1 MSSSRKETKAERD
14 PLRFFSRPALQAPA
28 LLVAWSEDAG
38 RLGPKVNDYLRRKL
52 GGHSFCEI
60 EPVDFFPMGGVA
72 IENDLAKFPASWFYA
87 SPEHDLVLFE
97 SSPPSSDWYRFLSLI
112 MDVAQDYCHAR
123 EVYTIGGM
131 VAISAHTTPRQL
143 VAAFSSAQVKRNLS
157 SYDLVTTFDYETA
170 ASQRPTLSSYL
181 LWVAKRRD
189 IPAASLWVP
198 VPFYLAGGEDLRA
211 ERRVLQFID
220 QRLELGIDFRE
231 VDEDIKRQN
240 QELAEARAGDA
251 HVEESIGKLESN
263 QGLSEEE
270 SLRLVEAIDDFIK
283 RKREQLS

>member
-1 MSSSRKETKAERD
+1 MNSSKRETKGERD
-14 PLRFFSRPALQAPA
+14 PLRFFSRPALQSPS
-28 LLVAWSEDAG
+28 LVVAWSEDAG

-72 IENDLAKFPASWFYA
+72 IEDDLAKFPASWFYA

-97 SSPPSSDWYRFLSLI
+97 SSPPSSDWYRFLNLV
-112 MDVAQDYCHAR
+112 MDVAEHYCHVR
-123 EVYTIGGM
+123 EVHTVGGM

-143 VAAFSSAQVKRNLS
+143 VAAFSSTEAKKNLS
-157 SYDLVTTFDYETA
+157 SSDLVSAFDYETA

-181 LWVAKRRD
+181 LWVAKRRS

-198 VPFYLAGGEDLRA
+198 VPFYLAGGEDLGA

-220 QRLELGIDFRE
+220 QRLDLGIDFRE
-231 VDEDIKRQN
+231 LDEDIKRQN
-240 QELAEARAGDA
+240 RELAEARAANA
-251 HVEESIGKLESN
+251 HIEESIARLESN
-263 QGLSEEE
+263 QGLSDEE
-270 SLRLVEAIDDFIK
+270 SLRLVEEVDEFIK
-283 RKREQLS
+283 SKREQAS

>member
-1 MSSSRKETKAERD
+1 MNSSRRETKGEKH
-14 PLRFFSRPALQAPA
+14 PLRFFSRPTLQSPA
-28 LLVAWSEDAG
+28 LVVAWSEDAG
-38 RLGPKVNDYLRRKL
+38 RLGPRVNDYLRRKL

-97 SSPPSSDWYRFLSLI
+97 SYPPSSDWYRFLSLV
-112 MDVAQDYCHAR
+112 MDVAEHYCHVR
-123 EVYTIGGM
+123 EVHTIGGM

-143 VAAFSSAQVKRNLS
+143 VAAFSSREAKSTLS
-157 SYDLVTTFDYETA
+157 TYDLVTTFDYETA

-181 LWVAKRRD
+181 LWVAKRRN

-231 VDEDIKRQN
+231 LDEDIRRQN
-240 QELAEARAGDA
+240 EELAEARASNA
-251 HVEESIGKLESN
+251 HVEESIAKLESN

-270 SLRLVEAIDDFIK
+270 SLRLVEEVDEFMK
-283 RKREQLS
+283 RKREQAS

>member
-1 MSSSRKETKAERD
+1 MNSSKRETKGERD
-14 PLRFFSRPALQAPA
+14 PLRFFSRPALQSPS
-28 LLVAWSEDAG
+28 LVVAWSEDAG

-72 IENDLAKFPASWFYA
+72 IEDDLAKFPASWFYA

-97 SSPPSSDWYRFLSLI
+97 SSPPSSDWYRFLNLV
-112 MDVAQDYCHAR
+112 MDVAEHYCHVR
-123 EVYTIGGM
+123 EVHTVGGM

-143 VAAFSSAQVKRNLS
+143 VAAFSSTEAKKNLS
-157 SYDLVTTFDYETA
+157 SYDLVSAFDYETA

-181 LWVAKRRD
+181 LWVAKRRS

-198 VPFYLAGGEDLRA
+198 VPFYLAGGEDLGA

-220 QRLELGIDFRE
+220 QRLDLGIDFRE
-231 VDEDIKRQN
+231 LDEDIKRQN
-240 QELAEARAGDA
+240 RELAEARAANA
-251 HVEESIGKLESN
+251 HIEESIARLESN
-263 QGLSEEE
+263 QGLSDEE
-270 SLRLVEAIDDFIK
+270 SLRLVEEVDEFIK
-283 RKREQLS
+283 SRREQAS